1 MVISCRVLIYKF
13 TSFRFFRGWE
23 GGVERKSLFV
33 WWGEIYF
40 CRGMGRDCCWGGG
53 GVYTFWFNVLV
64 RFRPF
69 RIPLDVQLVVRE
81 DLQGS
86 LLHLE
91 S

>member
-1 MVISCRVLIYKF
+1 LCGGE
-13 TSFRFFRGWE
+13 RFIFVGEWE
-23 GGVERKSLFV
+23 
-33 WWGEIYF
+33 EIVV
-40 CRGMGRDCCWGGG
+40 GGGG